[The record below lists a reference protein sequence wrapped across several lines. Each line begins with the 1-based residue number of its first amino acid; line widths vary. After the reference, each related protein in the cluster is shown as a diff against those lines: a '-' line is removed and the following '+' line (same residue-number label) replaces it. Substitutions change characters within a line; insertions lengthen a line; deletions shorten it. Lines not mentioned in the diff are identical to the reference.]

1 MYPPKTLHVC
11 GFLGTFF
18 FIVDKD
24 SGKRSQGFMMAFN
37 NITSKEMLR
46 DGHKLDLT
54 WCKSVKI
61 WHRNVAAQFRYNL
74 QLIHDDRD
82 ELKWEECPEFLT
94 KSFGCSKSVRRGQS
108 RNRYWSS
115 FESDKPFKEVS
126 SPLHTRSFSSTGH
139 VSMMSSLRFRVSI
152 TALFRD
158 LERAR
163 LSHSREGHCA
173 THTSDKT
180 DAIRKPISLWHASR
194 PKHGEVN
201 KEKWS
206 ILQFL
211 RVL

>member
-1 MYPPKTLHVC
+1 
-11 GFLGTFF
+11 
-18 FIVDKD
+18 
-24 SGKRSQGFMMAFN
+24 
-37 NITSKEMLR
+37 MLR

-54 WCKSVKI
+54 WCRSLQNLTQECGSTIFVTT
-61 WHRNVAAQFRYNL
+61 YNSSMMTEMSWS
-74 QLIHDDRD
+74 H
-82 ELKWEECPEFLT
+82 WEECPECLT